1 MKLFIISW
9 IHPGILKIVWTG
21 LQSKKDVEVEH
32 WQLRLLQASRRGSE
46 CFDHFVQPNI
56 LFNGLLVAVQLVS
69 HVRLCDPRD
78 CSPPGSSVHGISQA
92 RILERVAIPFSRGS
106 SQSTSYLL
114 DVLFANVFSH
124 SFGCL
129 FTFLCPLE
137 HKNFWFWWSPVYFF
151 FGYLCFSVISEKP
164 LLHPRFM
171 KIYAYVIFLGILYFL
186 LLHLSLWFILS

>member
-1 MKLFIISW
+1 MRFRQSESFTKSF
-9 IHPGILKIVWTG
+9 G
-21 LQSKKDVEVEH
+21 LQNQGFFQHAVFA
-32 WQLRLLQASRRGSE
+32 QLLSPV
-46 CFDHFVQPNI
+46 H
-56 LFNGLLVAVQLVS
+56 LFWTALS
-69 HVRLCDPRD
+69 D
-78 CSPPGSSVHGISQA
+78 SSVHGISQA

-186 LLHLSLWFILS
+186 LLHLSL